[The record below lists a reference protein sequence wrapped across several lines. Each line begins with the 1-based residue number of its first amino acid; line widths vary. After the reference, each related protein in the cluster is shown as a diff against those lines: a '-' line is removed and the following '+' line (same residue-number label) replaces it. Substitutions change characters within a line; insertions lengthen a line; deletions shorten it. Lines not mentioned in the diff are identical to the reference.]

1 MYEALLKSTPE
12 YQKIAE
18 SLHTPGPAALF
29 GLPPAGRALLY
40 AALQKDLDRVLCIV
54 TPGEAEATHFAD
66 DLKALGLTA
75 AVFPPRDFMLRPVEG
90 AGREYEYRRLS
101 VLGALAGGRL
111 NAVCVPAEALLQY
124 TVPRD
129 EFLRNTLTLKPGM
142 VYNREALVARLF
154 AAGYVRRS
162 QVDGPGQFSVR
173 GDIVDIYAP
182 DMHQPARVE
191 YWDDEIDSLASFD
204 LLTQRRDGS
213 LEKIY
218 LSPAREVLFGNTAET
233 AEALRGAIKKARGKK
248 RTAMEKATE
257 ADLAQLDSGL
267 MPEAMDKY
275 YGIRYPQP
283 ATLLDHLDSPIFVLD
298 EVGGIRDA
306 QKATEYRRGEELTG
320 LLEEGVLCPGL
331 DVLYQTM
338 DDLAIAAQKQRTLL
352 CENFLRGMNEF
363 KLKDLINVE
372 AFAAPNWGGD
382 LTSLREDL
390 DPLIA
395 QGYAVTLLRYPQG
408 CRRPDPGPD
417 GQGLL
422 REHEPGRAPGQ
433 RHRAGAAR
441 PPDRRLHLPLCPRGG
456 HLLPAAR
463 AG

>member
-1 MYEALLKSTPE
+1 MYEALLKSTAE

-54 TPGEAEATHFAD
+54 TPGEAEATHFVD

-218 LSPAREVLFGNTAET
+218 LSPAREVLFGSTAET
-233 AEALRGAIKKARGKK
+233 AEALRGAIKKVRGKK

-283 ATLLDHLDSPIFVLD
+283 ATLLDHLDNPIFVLD

-338 DDLAIAAQKQRTLL
+338 DDLAIAAQKQSTLL

-382 LTSLREDL
+382 LASLREDL

-395 QGYAVTLLRYPQG
+395 QGYAVTLFSGTPK
-408 CRRPDPGPD
+408 
-417 GQGLL
+417 
-422 REHEPGRAPGQ
+422 
-433 RHRAGAAR
+433 GAAALTRDLTDKGYSVSMSRDVR
-441 PPDRRLHLPLCPRGG
+441 PAKGIVQVLPGHRSEERRVGKECRSRWSPYH
-456 HLLPAAR
+456 
-463 AG
+463 